1 MIWQIAKT
9 VLGGGGIVG
18 EIFGGI
24 KDHFQHKRE
33 LKSAIALKKQELV
46 ATQQTADINWDQ
58 IMAQG
63 SQSSWKDEFWTV
75 VLAIPAVLVFI
86 PGASPYIA
94 QGFVV
99 LDTMPDWYKA
109 ALGVAISA
117 AFGVSKFQ
125 QVMNKRKK

>member
-1 MIWQIAKT
+1 MWGLVKS
-9 VLGGGGIVG
+9 VLTGGGILG
-18 EIFGGI
+18 EVVGGI
-24 KDHFQHKRE
+24 KDHFQQKRE
-33 LKSAIALKKQELV
+33 LKQAIALKKQELI

-63 SQSSWKDEFWTV
+63 SQNSWKDEFWTI
-75 VLAIPAVLVFI
+75 VLALPAIIVFI
-86 PGASPYIA
+86 PGASDYVKE
-94 QGFVV
+94 GFLI

-125 QVMNKRKK
+125 QVMRSKNND

>member
-1 MIWQIAKT
+1 MWGLVKS
-9 VLGGGGIVG
+9 VLTGGGILG
-18 EIFGGI
+18 EVVGGI
-24 KDHFQHKRE
+24 KDHFQQKRE
-33 LKSAIALKKQELV
+33 LKQAIALKKQELI

-63 SQSSWKDEFWTV
+63 SQNSWKDEFWTI
-75 VLAIPAVLVFI
+75 VLALPAIIVFI
-86 PGASPYIA
+86 PGASDYVKE
-94 QGFVV
+94 GFLI

-125 QVMNKRKK
+125 QVMRSKKND